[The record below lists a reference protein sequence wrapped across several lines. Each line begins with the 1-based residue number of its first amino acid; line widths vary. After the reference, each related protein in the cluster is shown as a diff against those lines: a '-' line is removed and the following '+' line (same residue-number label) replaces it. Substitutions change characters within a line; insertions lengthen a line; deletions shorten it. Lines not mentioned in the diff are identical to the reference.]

1 MKLKIGIL
9 VAMLSMML
17 VGCTNEATKDP
28 QDNTSNGN
36 EVQENTGSENE
47 KEDGNKDSEN
57 KGNENTKE
65 ETTIDFKI
73 YTADVND
80 TDKIIDFETIK
91 LKENTSVEEKL
102 KELCAALEKDY
113 FKDENAKIV
122 FKSIDEK
129 NIATIDLVNQEAWS
143 QHFQGSTGGM
153 ISQATIV
160 ETLLQREY
168 SGKWIDGLNV
178 LVDGTSEE
186 LFEHAP
192 FIGTFNRNK

>member
-9 VAMLSMML
+9 VAMLSIML

-36 EVQENTGSENE
+36 EVQENTGEENE
-47 KEDGNKDSEN
+47 KEDSNKDSEN
-57 KGNENTKE
+57 DKE
-65 ETTIDFKI
+65 GTTIDFKI

-91 LKENTSVEEKL
+91 LKENSSVEEKI
-102 KELCAALEKDY
+102 KELCDALEKDY

-122 FKSIDEK
+122 LKSIDEK

-153 ISQATIV
+153 ISQSTII
-160 ETLLQREY
+160 ETLLQKEY

-192 FIGTFNRNK
+192 FIGTYHRNK

>member
-17 VGCTNEATKDP
+17 VGCTNEVTKDP

-47 KEDGNKDSEN
+47 KEDGNKD
-57 KGNENTKE
+57 NENQANESTKE
-65 ETTIDFKI
+65 GKTIDFKI
-73 YTADVND
+73 YTLDVDD
-80 TDKIIDFETIK
+80 TEKIKEFETIK
-91 LKENTSVEEKL
+91 LKEDSTVEEKI

-153 ISQATIV
+153 ISHDTII
-160 ETLLQREY
+160 ETLLQKEY

-192 FIGTFNRNK
+192 FIGTYHRNK